1 MAVKLKL
8 TICFA
13 AIHTVLT
20 ENFLPHMSN
29 KSSRLGPRRSMTR
42 MLCKPSC
49 PKWYICGIPAS
60 MRLNVS
66 KVVGYRGRSTNCS
79 LLGYGM
85 NDIHHE
91 AEVLRLFSAP
101 MTIWEIIFGG
111 MQWQCNAQ
119 TWWRRSE
126 NWEDWFLNVTSGCW
140 TGRWLNGHQ
149 GQLAFEDNPKRA
161 FTDFLADTVMNTHEI
176 CCRGLVWVR
185 SHNCR
190 TCSG

>member
-1 MAVKLKL
+1 MADKLNP

-49 PKWYICGIPAS
+49 PKWYICGIPALIRIS
-60 MRLNVS
+60 VS
-66 KVVGYRGRSTNCS
+66 KVTQYWGRSTDCS

-101 MTIWEIIFGG
+101 MTSWEMTYSGG
-111 MQWQCNAQ
+111 MAVAMQRTNLMATVWEL
-119 TWWRRSE
+119 RRLVPKCYEQLLNRLLTYWTSKDSLPSKITPNE
-126 NWEDWFLNVTSGCW
+126 PSPIFLPT
-140 TGRWLNGHQ
+140 R
-149 GQLAFEDNPKRA
+149 
-161 FTDFLADTVMNTHEI
+161 
-176 CCRGLVWVR
+176 
-185 SHNCR
+185 
-190 TCSG
+190 